1 MIGQAVSLL
10 GAGMILF
17 AYAAQQLGRLDRD
30 SPLYLGLNL
39 AGSCILTVVA
49 IRTGSLGL
57 TAMEGAWAA
66 ISLAALGFLI
76 RNRRQAASGR

>member
-1 MIGQAVSLL
+1 MITQAVSLL
-10 GAGMILF
+10 GAAMILF
-17 AYAAQQLGRLDRD
+17 AYGAHQLGRLERD
-30 SPLYLGLNL
+30 GPLYLGLNL

-66 ISLAALGFLI
+66 ISLAALLFLV
-76 RNRRQAASGR
+76 RNRVQAASGR

>member
-10 GAGMILF
+10 GAAMILF
-17 AYAAQQLGRLDRD
+17 AYGAQQLGRLERD
-30 SPLYLGLNL
+30 GPLYQGLNL

-57 TAMEGAWAA
+57 TAMEGAWAT
-66 ISLAALGFLI
+66 ISLTALLFLA
-76 RNRRQAASGR
+76 RNRRHAGSGR